1 MKRYVK
7 FDSILFCCL
16 ILAMCVLS
24 VSICVM
30 KYSYQTQL
38 QDLKNQLDNQQQ
50 PSLIFVEIQREESPI
65 EEEQPSNLS
74 LYEQLTPE
82 EIELIELTIQHEVGN
97 FSKEYR
103 RLVAG
108 VVRNRLE
115 SSIFPST
122 ISEVLLAKGQFTDGN
137 YEGVIVDEQ
146 TKEAVKEVF
155 SAEQSIHSATYYYNP
170 TYSAP
175 SSIKWFE
182 ESGDVSYLFSY
193 SENSWGITYTTR
205 FFK

>member
-50 PSLIFVEIQREESPI
+50 PSLIFVEIQREEPPI
-65 EEEQPSNLS
+65 EEEQLSNLS

-108 VVRNRLE
+108 VIRNRLE
-115 SSIFPST
+115 SSIFPNT

-170 TYSAP
+170 TYSAA

-193 SENSWGITYTTR
+193 AEDSWGTTYTTR